1 MLMRKAVIGVFALAA
16 IAGLAYLG
24 WCYYLQ
30 QQLAEQMAE
39 APIPE
44 AAPPPPPAAPA
55 EPRIAHPIVAD
66 EAPVVATTT
75 VDNSDK
81 IFSDFVALLLKSPQ
95 LPDFVYPDR
104 MLRRFVA
111 TVDNL
116 PRKEI
121 SARLRPVRPVKGMFL
136 AEKEDS
142 GALHIAVENDARYER
157 YIKSLEAIDMAAAA
171 RFYATHYALFQKAYR
186 ELGYPEGHF
195 NDRLFEAIDDMLA
208 TPVVASPIA
217 LIQPKVLYRYADA
230 ELEGRSAGQK
240 IMLRMGPSN
249 GVRVKAV
256 LGRLRTELL
265 RYGTGITT
273 VRPTP

>member
-1 MLMRKAVIGVFALAA
+1 MRKAVIGVFVLVVL
-16 IAGLAYLG
+16 AGLAYVG
-24 WCYYLQ
+24 WSYYLQ
-30 QQLAEQMAE
+30 RQLAEQMAE
-39 APIPE
+39 APLEEP
-44 AAPPPPPAAPA
+44 APLPPPAEPAAP
-55 EPRIAHPIVAD
+55 RVAHPIVAD

-75 VDNSDK
+75 VDDSDK

-116 PRKEI
+116 PRKEM

-136 AEKEDS
+136 AEKSDS
-142 GALHIAVENDARYER
+142 GELHIAVENEARYER
-157 YIKSLEAIDMAAAA
+157 YIKALESIDVAAAA

-186 ELGYPEGHF
+186 DLGYPEGNF
-195 NDRLFEAIDDMLA
+195 NDRLFVAIDDMLA
-208 TPVVASPIA
+208 APVVAQPIS
-217 LIQPKVLYRYADA
+217 LVQPKVLYRYADA
-230 ELEGRSAGQK
+230 DLEGRSAGQK
-240 IMLRMGPSN
+240 IMLRMGSPN
-249 GVRVKAV
+249 AVRVKAV

-273 VRPTP
+273 VRPAP